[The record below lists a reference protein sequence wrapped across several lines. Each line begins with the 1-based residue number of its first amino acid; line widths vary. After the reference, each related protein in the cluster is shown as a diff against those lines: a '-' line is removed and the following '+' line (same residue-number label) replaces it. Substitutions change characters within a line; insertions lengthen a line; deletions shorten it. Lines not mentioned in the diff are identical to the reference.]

1 MNLWLWVAGALLLV
15 AATLFA
21 ASVAVAVGST
31 PHGDVLTTPWAFG
44 SYVIGLLAIPAVIAA
59 ARGVPFPFTAPEPAT
74 APSPAPA
81 PPLVSQEHRAE
92 IRRTL
97 LECAAAIGDSR
108 QIGWADES
116 NTSRRVIDAHFN
128 TLADRLIAWEQA
140 VRRDQLAGI
149 TLRDCFRRELE
160 VLGLSSRYAVPVIVD
175 GFSSWTSQRAV
186 SGHLGTPVEITDIW
200 QVWGPATHGPAD
212 GARLIGGRD
221 LAISMEGIGAEDYRE
236 QAIAL
241 IEVVHRRC
249 AAAQAWPEAQEV
261 ADARAALDA
270 FDRGAV
276 TSKISELV
284 ARENLT
290 TARACP
296 VCGIPDE
303 DRHRG
308 EFARASELLG
318 HAPHNASS
326 AAVSRPRRVVR
337 PSKTWVAALAG
348 LSVCVSI
355 VVVSVLGA
363 GGQKGLNPASAGS
376 IAVDAETGK
385 LVPPPRTKP
394 PEIGIA
400 GLEGG
405 SALFVCDLTTQHPC
419 PTKPES
425 PLTVRVGD
433 LIELSL
439 LLRNN
444 FEQPLPLF
452 RVYIGLASA
461 RNYPIS
467 VSALLRWPQITPPN
481 CVGCSGGDEGSVVSE
496 TVNVAVS
503 GASEGATLRY
513 VQGSTT
519 LESETQVI
527 SRLPDGV
534 TSYPGLLMA
543 NLGVP
548 SSVCFDCRQDFV
560 RYVTVKVRVAR

>member
-1 MNLWLWVAGALLLV
+1 
-15 AATLFA
+15 
-21 ASVAVAVGST
+21 
-31 PHGDVLTTPWAFG
+31 
-44 SYVIGLLAIPAVIAA
+44 
-59 ARGVPFPFTAPEPAT
+59 
-74 APSPAPA
+74 
-81 PPLVSQEHRAE
+81 
-92 IRRTL
+92 
-97 LECAAAIGDSR
+97 
-108 QIGWADES
+108 
-116 NTSRRVIDAHFN
+116 
-128 TLADRLIAWEQA
+128 
-140 VRRDQLAGI
+140 
-149 TLRDCFRRELE
+149 
-160 VLGLSSRYAVPVIVD
+160 
-175 GFSSWTSQRAV
+175 
-186 SGHLGTPVEITDIW
+186 
-200 QVWGPATHGPAD
+200 
-212 GARLIGGRD
+212 
-221 LAISMEGIGAEDYRE
+221 
-236 QAIAL
+236 
-241 IEVVHRRC
+241 
-249 AAAQAWPEAQEV
+249 
-261 ADARAALDA
+261 
-270 FDRGAV
+270 
-276 TSKISELV
+276 
-284 ARENLT
+284 
-290 TARACP
+290 
-296 VCGIPDE
+296 
-303 DRHRG
+303 
-308 EFARASELLG
+308 
-318 HAPHNASS
+318 
-326 AAVSRPRRVVR
+326 
-337 PSKTWVAALAG
+337 VAALAG